1 VPDAAHSIAFW
12 SSVAGAFK
20 LEPNVALELYSE
32 YETAIF
38 LSLTTLLAA
47 ARFKLIRPSPS

>member
-1 VPDAAHSIAFW
+1 MPDAAHSIAFW